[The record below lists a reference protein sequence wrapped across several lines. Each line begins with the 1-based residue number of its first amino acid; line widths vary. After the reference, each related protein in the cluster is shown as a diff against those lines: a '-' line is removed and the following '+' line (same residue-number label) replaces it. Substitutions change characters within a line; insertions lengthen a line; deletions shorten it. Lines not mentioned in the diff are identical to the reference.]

1 MYSGYSGYQRDI
13 LQEEDNF
20 CHQSRKLCKK
30 LLLHLRISPHLPIY
44 IPFTKKSH
52 PTKCRIAC
60 KENE

>member
-1 MYSGYSGYQRDI
+1 MYSGYQRDI

-52 PTKCRIAC
+52 PTKMSCSM
-60 KENE
+60 